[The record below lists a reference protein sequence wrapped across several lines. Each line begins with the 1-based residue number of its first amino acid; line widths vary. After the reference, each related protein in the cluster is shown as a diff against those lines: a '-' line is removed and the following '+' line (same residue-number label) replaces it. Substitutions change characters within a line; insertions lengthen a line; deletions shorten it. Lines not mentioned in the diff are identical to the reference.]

1 MGNGNFL
8 FFRATK
14 RNIFPFV
21 RLKKFFII
29 FVNKIN
35 FFSFK
40 YIYPIYFTRSF
51 SMNKKNNKKNDGK
64 RRYRDRNKGATYYI
78 TCNIN
83 RFKTELTEI
92 EIKEMLLW
100 VLSQAKLKFKFEM
113 KDFVILNDHCHF
125 IIRPD
130 ENEDE
135 YYLSKIMKWILSVFA
150 KRYNKYTG
158 QSGKVWYDRF
168 MSEIIEVGRKIFWA
182 SCVKFRFIFSFTVE
196 QV

>member
-1 MGNGNFL
+1 
-8 FFRATK
+8 
-14 RNIFPFV
+14 
-21 RLKKFFII
+21 
-29 FVNKIN
+29 
-35 FFSFK
+35 
-40 YIYPIYFTRSF
+40 
-51 SMNKKNNKKNDGK
+51 MNEKNNKKNDGK

-100 VLSQAKLKFKFEM
+100 VLSRAKLKFKFEM

-150 KRYNKYTG
+150 KRYNKYTN
-158 QSGKVWYDRF
+158 QSGKVWHDRF
-168 MSEIIEVGRKIFWA
+168 MSEIIEVGRKIKEKSEKLKEYIIRIVDNFKRFEINDIFNY
-182 SCVKFRFIFSFTVE
+182 KFSGFYHKPEFIFKKLL
-196 QV
+196 